1 MTKFPKNLKLQT
13 TDYKLLTSGGY
24 AAMFSFVIMLTVVG
38 SIFLV
43 FSLMALNTLYAGRIM
58 AFNMKNFYAAD
69 GLAEDALLRTSK
81 PNLADP
87 TNGET
92 LAVGDVLVTL
102 NLNLVDSIYEHK
114 FSSQIQNR
122 YSSNEILK
130 IDKINP
136 SAIKIKEWK
145 ESL

>member
-1 MTKFPKNLKLQT
+1 
-13 TDYKLLTSGGY
+13 
-24 AAMFSFVIMLTVVG
+24 MFSFVIMLTVVG

>member
-1 MTKFPKNLKLQT
+1 
-13 TDYKLLTSGGY
+13 
-24 AAMFSFVIMLTVVG
+24 MFSFVIMLTVVG

-81 PNLADP
+81 SNLADP

-92 LAVGDVLVTL
+92 LVVGDTLVTL

-130 IDKINP
+130 IDKISP
-136 SAIKIKEWK
+136 ATIKIKEWK